1 MKTGKIHSSIL
12 VRAFGESVYD
22 LLSLNT
28 LQSFGLFI
36 SLWSV
41 FQEKN
46 CFTLPFLTRS
56 SNFRSVF
63 PLKEENTLT
72 YREAPLV
79 SMSVFPQKSQNTLRQ
94 TGLASRQRAS
104 STRFLYLRSRAFPRD
119 TLWLALPRATD
130 PSGDKLSVP

>member
-63 PLKEENTLT
+63 PLKEQKTLT
-72 YREAPLV
+72 HHEAPPI
-79 SMSVFPQKSQNTLRQ
+79 SMSVFPHKSKNTLCQ
-94 TGLASRQRAS
+94 TGLALSGGAY

-119 TLWLALPRATD
+119 TLWLTLPRATD
-130 PSGDKLSVP
+130 PSGGKPAVP